1 MDRLRQLLFKLRAL
15 WRGRGV
21 DAEMA
26 EEMRAHLDRLVA
38 ANRAAGM
45 APDEA
50 RHRALRQFGNMSSL
64 EERALD
70 ERRFR
75 WLESLVRDLRFGLRQ
90 LRLNPGFAT
99 TAIVSLALGIG
110 ASTAIFSA
118 VDVILFRPLPFPHAD
133 HLSIVRKGPRTGEP
147 AGGIAP
153 ANALEM
159 VERVRPFADASA
171 FTTTQFVVRQGSGA
185 ERVAGVRVGSTF
197 FITLGVTPA
206 LGRDFTPSDDRFGAE
221 RVAIISSGLW
231 QRAFATDPHVV
242 GRTLDA
248 GALRLTVIG
257 VMPESFRF
265 PELFGPTFKPE
276 IWTPLAFPPDEGA
289 MRGAGYMSLL
299 LKRRDGWQWEAVQRE
314 LDLIAR
320 AYEKL
325 EPTNYGQEQLRAMP
339 LRQLVIGDT
348 RATLMLLWA
357 AVTCLLLVACANTA
371 NLVLSRSA
379 ARSRELAV
387 RASIGASRA
396 RLFSQLVAES
406 ALLSVIASAL
416 GLLLAW
422 VLLAAARDVLRD
434 FLPRVDEIA
443 IGWRVVAFTIGAS
456 WVTSL
461 AVGLIPAQRLSAITP
476 RDALNRAGSR
486 GSVDGP
492 WATSLR
498 RALLVGQIAAA
509 VLLGTTAA
517 LLGRSLGAVLR
528 ADLGFQPESLL
539 TFELSI
545 PEGAV
550 PKAQVTAL
558 YAELTDRLEARPEVT
573 SVGAL
578 NLLPLSGGGF
588 GWGFLVGDRPL
599 PPGTA
604 LPSADVRIVTP
615 GTLEALGVALREGRS
630 FDRGDASGG
639 QPVAIVNE
647 TFARRVWPGENPIGR
662 QIKLAGPVDFV
673 PWMTVIGVAKDVR
686 FGSPDLP
693 AAPAIYRPLGQHAWR
708 DMAVVVR
715 TIGPAAHVAPAVRQ
729 EVERLG
735 RGIAVLAV
743 REFEYY
749 QSRSVAGRRL
759 VTTLVG
765 VFAGTSLFVAL
776 VGVYGLFAYAVTSR
790 TREIGVRLALGA
802 TRSRVVWMLMRD
814 ALLLGGV
821 GIAVGTA
828 GVFSTR
834 RLIQTQL
841 FEMQATDP
849 PTMVFVSAVVIVTAL
864 VACYL
869 PSRQAAFV
877 DPTHALRAE

>member
-1 MDRLRQLLFKLRAL
+1 MDRIRQIRFKLLAL
-15 WRGRGV
+15 WRGRDL

-26 EEMRAHLDRLVA
+26 EEMRAHLDRRVE
-38 ANRAAGM
+38 ANRAAGL

-50 RHRALRQFGNMSSL
+50 RYRALRQFGNVASL
-64 EERALD
+64 EERARD
-70 ERRFR
+70 ERHFR
-75 WLESLVRDLRFGLRQ
+75 WLESLVRDLRFGMRQ

-99 TAIVSLALGIG
+99 TAILSLALGIG

-118 VDVILFRPLPFPHAD
+118 VDVILFRSLPFPHAD
-133 HLSIVRKGPRTGEP
+133 QLSIVKKGPRSGEP
-147 AGGIAP
+147 VGGVAP

-159 VERVRPFADASA
+159 IERVQPFADASA
-171 FTTTQFVVRQGSGA
+171 FTTTQFVVHRGSEA
-185 ERVAGVRVGSTF
+185 ERVAGVRVSSTF
-197 FITLGVTPA
+197 FRTLGVAPT
-206 LGRDFTPSDDRFGAE
+206 LGRDLTPSDDRFGAE
-221 RVAIISSGLW
+221 PVAIISSKLW
-231 QRAFATDPHVV
+231 QRALQRDPRVV
-242 GRTLDA
+242 GRALDVE
-248 GALRLTVIG
+248 GQRLTVIG

-265 PELFGPTFKPE
+265 PELFGLTFKPE
-276 IWTPLAFPPDEGA
+276 IWTPLAFTPDEA
-289 MRGAGYMSLL
+289 AVRGAGYMSLL
-299 LKRRDGWQWEAVQRE
+299 LKRRDGWQLDAVQRE
-314 LDLIAR
+314 LDLVAR

-325 EPTNYGQEQLRAMP
+325 EPTNYGQEQLRAVP

-348 RATLMLLWA
+348 TAPLVLLWA

-371 NLVLSRSA
+371 NLVLARSA

-387 RASIGASRA
+387 RASIGASRV

-406 ALLSVIASAL
+406 VLLSIIASGL
-416 GLLLAW
+416 GLLLSW
-422 VLLAAARDVLRD
+422 GLLLVARDALRD

-443 IGWRVVAFTIGAS
+443 IDWRVVAFTIGAS

-461 AVGLIPAQRLSAITP
+461 AVGLLPAQRLSGTTP

-528 ADLGFQPESLL
+528 ADLGFQPDSLL
-539 TFELSI
+539 TFELSV
-545 PEGAV
+545 PESAL
-550 PKAQVTAL
+550 PTAQAPAL
-558 YAELTDRLEARPEVT
+558 YAELAERLEARPEVM

-578 NLLPLSGGGF
+578 NLLPLSGSGF
-588 GWGFLVGDRPL
+588 GWGFLVGDKPL
-599 PPGTA
+599 PPGKA

-615 GTLEALGVALREGRS
+615 GTLETLRVALRSGRT
-630 FDRGDASGG
+630 FDRSDSSGR

-647 TFARRVWPGENPIGR
+647 TFARQVWPGENPVGR
-662 QIKLAGPVDFV
+662 QIKLAGPVDV
-673 PWMTVIGVAKDVR
+673 LPWMTVIGVVEDVR
-686 FGSPDLP
+686 FGSPDVQ
-693 AAPAIYRPLGQHAWR
+693 AAPAIYRPLGQHSRR

-715 TIGPAAHVAPAVRQ
+715 TIGPPTQLAPAVRE
-729 EVERLG
+729 EVDHLG

-743 REFEYY
+743 RDFEYY

-765 VFAGTSLFVAL
+765 VFAGLSLLVAL

-790 TREIGVRLALGA
+790 TREIGVRIALGA
-802 TRSRVVWMLMRD
+802 SRGRIVWMLMRD

-821 GIAVGTA
+821 GVVVGAA
-828 GVFSTR
+828 GVFSAR
-834 RLIQTQL
+834 PLIQTQL

-849 PTMVFVSAVVIVTAL
+849 PTLVFVSAVVGVTAL
-864 VACYL
+864 VACYV
-869 PSRQAAFV
+869 PSRQAAFI
-877 DPTHALRAE
+877 DPTRALRAE